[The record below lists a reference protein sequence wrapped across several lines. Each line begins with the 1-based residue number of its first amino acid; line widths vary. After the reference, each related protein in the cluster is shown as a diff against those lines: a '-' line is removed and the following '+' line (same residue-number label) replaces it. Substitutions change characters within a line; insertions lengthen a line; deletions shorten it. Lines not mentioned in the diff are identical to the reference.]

1 VEHAEVSRKRM
12 TGPDW
17 TAALDAA
24 EVPNILRATVDQ
36 ALVLDLNGIVV
47 DQINGTDPVEGAENW
62 RGRPWRDTVTSS
74 TRPKLERMLEEAIDS
89 GVSKFRQLNHPVS
102 GGDDVPVGY
111 TLVRFGSP
119 GQLLAVGRNLSALAN
134 LQRQLVE
141 AQQTMETEYW
151 HVRQAEARYRIL
163 FQQSSEPV
171 FLVKA
176 EDLRVTDAN
185 NAAGGL
191 LGSSA
196 SKLVGVG
203 FPPQRVRVG
212 PTWDDRARETFVD
225 ELRQVAAGTRDR
237 ARVAAR
243 VGDSSTTY
251 DLTVSAVRFDGTRT
265 LLVRFVGSD
274 VDTST
279 EEVSSIDV
287 MSLLGSSP
295 DGFVVTDDEGVIL
308 YANDAFI
315 DMAQVGSDQALV
327 GRSLATW
334 LGRPGADLTVLL
346 NNLTNRGQIRL
357 FPTEVQGEQ
366 GLNTPVEVSGVA
378 ALDSEEPCMGITL
391 RDVGR
396 RIPSREEDPERAL
409 DAAVKRLSTRVGEVS
424 LKQLVDDTVGLVEL
438 HFIDAALDLTG
449 HNRTAAAEL
458 LGLSRQS
465 LYTKLKRYNID
476 PSDD

>member
-1 VEHAEVSRKRM
+1 VEHAKVSHKRM
-12 TGPDW
+12 TAPDW
-17 TAALDAA
+17 TGALDAA
-24 EVPNILRATVDQ
+24 EVPDILRATVDQ

-47 DQINGTDPVEGAENW
+47 DQMTGTDPVEGSEAW
-62 RGRPWRDTVTSS
+62 RGRPWRETVTSA
-74 TRPKLERMLEEAIDS
+74 TRPKLERLLAEAIDS
-89 GVSKFRQLNHPVS
+89 GVSKFRQLNHPVP
-102 GGDDVPVGY
+102 GGPDIPVGY

-119 GQLLAVGRNLSALAN
+119 GQLLAIGRNLTALAR

-171 FLVKA
+171 FLLRSD
-176 EDLRVTDAN
+176 DLRVTDAN

-196 SKLVGVG
+196 TKLVGSG
-203 FPPQRVRVG
+203 FPPERIRVG
-212 PTWDDRARETFVD
+212 PTWDDEARVAFVED
-225 ELRQVAAGTRDR
+225 LRQVAAGTRDR
-237 ARVAAR
+237 TKVSAR
-243 VGDSSTTY
+243 VGDRSAAY
-251 DLTVSAVRFDGTRT
+251 DLTVTAVRFDGKRT
-265 LLVRFVGSD
+265 LLVRFVGHEVGASSD
-274 VDTST
+274 
-279 EEVSSIDV
+279 EVSSIDV
-287 MSLLGSSP
+287 MTLLGSSP
-295 DGFVVTDDEGVIL
+295 DGFVVTDEEGVIL

-315 DMAQVGSDQALV
+315 DMAQVGSDQALI

-366 GLNTPVEVSGVA
+366 GLDTPVEVSGVA
-378 ALDSEEPCMGITL
+378 ALDGEEPCMGITL

-396 RIPSREEDPERAL
+396 RIPAREEDPERQL
-409 DAAVKRLSTRVGEVS
+409 DEAVKRLSTRVGEVS
-424 LKQLVDDTVGLVEL
+424 LKELVDDTVGLVEL